1 MLLKSHRRTAAIFGL
16 FAVLS
21 VQCPVRAQ
29 LAPDV
34 YTPGVEKE
42 NRPAIKAEEFSAA
55 NQIEATENASLI
67 AQASGSTAGSDIA
80 NVALAGASL
89 GKKQKGE
96 LLITDSLWGNLILD
110 LAYQRDPELRQIAKR
125 LNLVNL
131 GTMVAITGIAG
142 GTLTQGIITL
152 ATLNPPPPKSDS
164 YLPGG
169 LGVGFAGLTLVTF
182 AARTAINQVL
192 AKQLRNRQLEIKH
205 KVESILSRIESTQG
219 EDPEARSDLIALVGQ
234 RATNEWLQ
242 LWRSSNVIASLK
254 QPKVSLGPSD
264 LLVGHRP

>member
-1 MLLKSHRRTAAIFGL
+1 MLLKSHRRTAALVGL
-16 FAVLS
+16 FAVLA
-21 VQCPVRAQ
+21 VQCPVRAE
-29 LAPDV
+29 LAPEV
-34 YTPGVEKE
+34 YTPGLEKE
-42 NRPAIKAEEFSAA
+42 DSPPIKARAASAA
-55 NQIEATENASLI
+55 KQIDYSQNAVLV
-67 AQASGSTAGSDIA
+67 AQSGSTTGPTIG

-89 GKKQKGE
+89 GKRLKGE

-110 LAYQRDPELRQIAKR
+110 LAYQRDQELRQIAKR
-125 LNLVNL
+125 LNIVNL

-142 GTLTQGIITL
+142 GTLAQGIITL

-169 LGVGFAGLTLVTF
+169 LGVGFAGLTLLTF
-182 AARTAINQVL
+182 AARTAVNQVL

-205 KVESILSRIESTQG
+205 KVESILARIESTQG
-219 EDPEARSDLIALVGQ
+219 EDQEARNDLTALVGP

-254 QPKVSLGPSD
+254 QPKVSLSPSD